1 MKSMVITDRDF
12 DYEIDV
18 SGVRVYD
25 SHANG
30 TLPDDEII
38 AKVVEAFGVEV
49 KESDW
54 MREAG
59 DEDLHFT
66 AKLLRIAEAHG
77 IRTWYLDRAPY
88 EDDAGEA
95 PAP

>member
-1 MKSMVITDRDF
+1 MKSMVITDREP

-25 SHANG
+25 SHENG
-30 TLPDDEII
+30 ALPDDEVI
-38 AKVVEAFGVEV
+38 AKVVEALGVEV

-54 MREAG
+54 LREPG

-66 AKLLRIAEAHG
+66 AKLLRIAAAHEV
-77 IRTWYLDRAPY
+77 RTWVLDRAPY
-88 EDDAGEA
+88 DDDKAL
-95 PAP
+95 PTP